1 MANAFS
7 CNTDEITR
15 MHGIFQGIY
24 LLLKIK
30 FYLAC
35 LKSYLMDKWI
45 LHFSL
50 LLVLLGF
57 VFFSNKKGE
66 VTALLR
72 VAEKSIDKEPD
83 KTLMLLDSV
92 RQMKE
97 LSEQQKALWC
107 LLYTSIIDKKQIK
120 HTSDSLIQLAVS
132 YYEKNDLPE
141 RKMQAYYYYGIVLQD
156 LNDVIQAQDY
166 YLKAYNLGVELER
179 YSFLGRICA
188 NLGRLY
194 TYQELYSQASS
205 FQQKAVGYLE
215 KCRDT
220 VRLSL
225 VFRDIARIHVDKC
238 RLDSAIINYT
248 KALEYASDAHK
259 LGIYNELADTY
270 GRMGDYTKGLSYAHM
285 AYDRAETS
293 EDSCLVGLAL
303 GSLYLKQGKN
313 DSAYYYLSFC
323 RQSTNPYALK
333 DLYLYL
339 AQMEKSRK
347 NWMTYAFYL
356 EQYNVFRDSI
366 DSLSKMETLAR
377 LQRLYDYREIEKKKE
392 YYRQES
398 DRKTGKLY
406 KLSLGGA
413 ACLLFVICLIF
424 YQWKVKKK
432 REEQLNQSLRRK
444 EQQYLDSQQ
453 YLEER
458 NAVVAQLEQQ
468 YKAVVAQLSEQST
481 LHTISIQKKI
491 NSSHPFFTSELFRGV
506 VTEWKKLDEA
516 QWPEVIKMIDHV
528 LYKDFTGKIRML
540 YPRISELDLNVCCLV
555 KLQIPVGRIAVLLS
569 VNSQAVSNIRK
580 RLYEKLTQEKGSAQ
594 DFDKFIKTF

>member
-1 MANAFS
+1 
-7 CNTDEITR
+7 
-15 MHGIFQGIY
+15 
-24 LLLKIK
+24 
-30 FYLAC
+30 
-35 LKSYLMDKWI
+35 MDKWI

-57 VFFSNKKGE
+57 VFFSSKKGE

-83 KTLMLLDSV
+83 KALMLLDSV
-92 RQMKE
+92 QQMKE
-97 LSEQQKALWC
+97 LTEQQKALCC
-107 LLYTSIIDKKQIK
+107 LLYTSVMDRKQIK
-120 HTSDSLIQLAVS
+120 NTSDSLIQVAVS
-132 YYEKNDLPE
+132 YYEKNNLPE
-141 RKMQAYYYYGIVLQD
+141 RKMQAYYYCGIVLQD

-166 YLKAYNLGVELER
+166 YLKAYKLGLELER
-179 YSFLGRICA
+179 YAFLGRICA
-188 NLGRLY
+188 NLGTLY

-205 FQQKAVGYLE
+205 FQQKAVGYLG

-225 VFRDIARIHVDKC
+225 VFRDIARIQVGEC

-259 LGIYNELADTY
+259 FDMFNELADTY
-270 GRMGDYTKGLSYAHM
+270 GRMGDYTKGLSYAHK

-293 EDSCLVGLAL
+293 EDSCLVGLVL

-313 DSAYYYLSFC
+313 DSAYHYLSFC
-323 RQSTNPYALK
+323 RQSTDPYVLK

-339 AQMEKSRK
+339 AQLEKLRK
-347 NWMTYAFYL
+347 NWPTYALYQ

-366 DSLSKMETLAR
+366 DSLSKMEILAK

-398 DRKTGKLY
+398 YSKTGKLY
-406 KLSLGGA
+406 KLSLAGT
-413 ACLLFVICLIF
+413 ACLLFVICLVF
-424 YQWKVKKK
+424 YLWKEKKK

-458 NAVVAQLEQQ
+458 NAVVAQLEKQ
-468 YKAVVAQLSEQST
+468 YEAVVAQLSEQT
-481 LHTISIQKKI
+481 ALHAASIHEKI
-491 NSSHPFFTSELFRGV
+491 NSLHPFFTSELYRGV
-506 VTEWKKLDEA
+506 VAEWKKLDKA
-516 QWPEVIKMIDHV
+516 QWPEVIKMIDHI

-540 YPRISELDLNVCCLV
+540 YPRISELDLKVCCLV

-569 VNSQAVSNIRK
+569 VNSQAISNIRK